1 MNFGRAA
8 PKIASGTLRTFLFP
22 RKPDASPGLR
32 LGRTYAVQSA
42 PGSPAIAEVR
52 VTSLRSLNSNDITD
66 STASQFVSRT
76 LALEHLGPDALLYL
90 ATLRLEDE
98 PAPSGRPAHR

>member
-8 PKIASGTLRTFLFP
+8 PRIASGSLRTFLFP
-22 RKPDASPGLR
+22 RKPEATPALR

-42 PGSPAIAEVR
+42 PGEPAIAEVR
-52 VTSLRSLNSNDITD
+52 ITSLRSLNSGGITD
-66 STASQFVSRT
+66 STASQFISRA

-90 ATLRLEDE
+90 ATLRLEDDST
-98 PAPSGRPAHR
+98 PTGRPTQR